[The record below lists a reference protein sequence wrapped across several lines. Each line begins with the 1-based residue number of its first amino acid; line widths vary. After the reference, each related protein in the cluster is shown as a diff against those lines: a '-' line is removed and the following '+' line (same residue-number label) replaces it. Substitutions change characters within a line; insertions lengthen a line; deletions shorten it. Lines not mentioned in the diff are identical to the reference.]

1 MSTHSDYEAF
11 DAAVTGNAALMDA
24 AECHGALS
32 GMLCVNRR
40 LRLEEWLT
48 EIFGVADHAP
58 HDKALHLFTSLFDQ
72 TRDELEAF
80 DFGFDLFLPD
90 EDVAL
95 PERAEA
101 LSHWCKGFLHGLGS
115 LSEGVA
121 CSDDGKEVLR
131 DIYQIAEL
139 QTQGLTDDDEEAYA
153 ELAEYLRVG
162 VQLLRTEFQAPMD
175 AKHLH

>member
-11 DAAVTGNAALMDA
+11 DDLVAGNAAFADA

-40 LRLEEWLT
+40 LRLEEWLA
-48 EIFGVADHAP
+48 EVFGAAGHALD
-58 HDKALHLFTSLFDQ
+58 DKGLHLFSALFDQ
-72 TRDELEAF
+72 TRDALEAF
-80 DFGFDLFLPD
+80 EFDFDLFLPD
-90 EDVAL
+90 EDVDL
-95 PERAEA
+95 PDRAEA

-121 CSDDGKEVLR
+121 CGEDGKEVLR
-131 DIYQIAEL
+131 DIYQIAQL
-139 QTQGLTDDDEEAYA
+139 QSEGLSDDDEDSYM

-162 VQLLRTEFQAPMD
+162 VQLLRTEFQAPVD